1 MFKPSSIYESNE
13 RWKVGL
19 IAVLIVIVAAS
30 ILYTNYLAERLKD
43 EERKKVELLA
53 TVYEKIS
60 SGDESVDLGFMF
72 EIIQSNETVPLI
84 LADGQGNIMAHR
96 NIDSVNALDTAY
108 LNGLVTEM
116 REEKTP
122 IRIDLGNGQHNLIY
136 YQDSYLLTQLIYFPY
151 IQFSIILLFMMVG
164 YFAFSSSR
172 RAEQN
177 RVWVGMAKE
186 TAHQLGTPLN
196 SLTGWVEYLRDHLQP
211 QVADRVLPE
220 MEKDIDRLV
229 TVTDRFSKIGSTP
242 SLARHSMLDVVKR
255 SVDYLRTRAS
265 VKVNWDVHH
274 GNDEYMAMA
283 NPALFEWVLENL
295 LKNALD
301 AMTGAGSIAVT
312 LSQDEQNVMIDVKD
326 SGKGIPPN
334 RFGKVF
340 KPGFSTKQRGWGLG
354 LSLSKRIVEEYH
366 GGKIFVKE
374 SMPGKGTTFRILMPR
389 G

>member
-1 MFKPSSIYESNE
+1 
-13 RWKVGL
+13 
-19 IAVLIVIVAAS
+19 
-30 ILYTNYLAERLKD
+30 
-43 EERKKVELLA
+43 
-53 TVYEKIS
+53 
-60 SGDESVDLGFMF
+60 MF
-72 EIIQSNETVPLI
+72 EIIQSNETVPLV
-84 LADGQGNIMAHR
+84 LADGAGNIMAHR

-108 LNGLVTEM
+108 LNALVVEM

-242 SLARHSMLDVVKR
+242 SLARHSMLDIVKR

-265 VKVNWDVHH
+265 GKMKWDVKH
-274 GNDEYMAMA
+274 GNEEYMAMA

-312 LSQDEQNVMIDVKD
+312 LSQDEQHVVIDVKD

-334 RFGKVF
+334 RFAKVF

-374 SMPGKGTTFRILMPR
+374 SQPGKGTTFRILMPK